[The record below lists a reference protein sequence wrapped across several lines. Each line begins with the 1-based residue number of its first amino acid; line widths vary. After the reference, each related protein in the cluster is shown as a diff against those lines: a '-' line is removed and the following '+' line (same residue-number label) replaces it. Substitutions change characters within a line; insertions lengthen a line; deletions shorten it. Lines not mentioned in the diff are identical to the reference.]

1 MSRQDN
7 QPAATPQD
15 APKRRGLF
23 MRFRRDKRGATVI
36 EFALLALPFLALMLA
51 IFETFLLLFASQT
64 FETATQRG
72 ARLIRTGQAQEANLD
87 AEEFKTQICEAMAL
101 LLNCMQNLMVDV
113 RTYTDFGAVD
123 LANPIDEDGNL
134 ITTFEYDPGD
144 AGEIVVVRTFYEWP
158 LHTNLLGLGLANL
171 SNGKRLIA
179 SATAFRNEPF

>member
-1 MSRQDN
+1 MN
-7 QPAATPQD
+7 PHETPPANEPQS

-23 MRFRRDKRGATVI
+23 KRFRRDKRGATVV

-64 FETATQRG
+64 FETATQQG
-72 ARLIRTGQAQEANLD
+72 ARLIRTGQAQAANLN
-87 AEEFKTQICEAMAL
+87 AEEFKEQICEAMAL

-113 RTYTDFGAVD
+113 RTYTDFGNVD

-134 ITTFEYDPGD
+134 VTTFEYDPGV
-144 AGEIVVVRTFYEWP
+144 AGDIVVVRTFYEWP